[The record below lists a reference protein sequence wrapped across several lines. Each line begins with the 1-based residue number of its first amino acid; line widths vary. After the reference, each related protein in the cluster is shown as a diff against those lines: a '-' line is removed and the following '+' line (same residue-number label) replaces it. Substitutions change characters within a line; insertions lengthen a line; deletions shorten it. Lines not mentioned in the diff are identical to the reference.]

1 MGLAAPLLLKGI
13 FGKTVMRG
21 FMFFFQKII
30 YLEKKVE
37 HLSKISMASKLKG
50 HIWFY
55 YLLTE
60 TRLTRN
66 TLRIQSD
73 NSVTCGFYCIAFIEY
88 MITEKMFLDNNNLF
102 SSNDYKK
109 NDKICKYFKEKYD
122 RRKLLL

>member
-66 TLRIQSD
+66 TSRIQSD

-102 SSNDYKK
+102 SSNDCKK

>member
-37 HLSKISMASKLKG
+37 HLSKISMTSKLKG

-73 NSVTCGFYCIAFIEY
+73 NSVTCGFYYMAFIEY

-102 SSNDYKK
+102 SSNDYNK

>member
-1 MGLAAPLLLKGI
+1 MGLAAPFSLKGI

-21 FMFFFQKII
+21 FMVFFQKII
-30 YLEKKVE
+30 YLEKKIE
-37 HLSKISMASKLKG
+37 HMSKISMTNKLKG

-66 TLRIQSD
+66 TLRVQSD
-73 NSVTCGFYCIAFIEY
+73 HSVTCGFYCIAFIEY

>member
-37 HLSKISMASKLKG
+37 HMSKISITSKSKG

-66 TLRIQSD
+66 TSRIQSD

-102 SSNDYKK
+102 SSNDNEK

>member
-1 MGLAAPLLLKGI
+1 M
-13 FGKTVMRG
+13 
-21 FMFFFQKII
+21 
-30 YLEKKVE
+30 
-37 HLSKISMASKLKG
+37 SKISMTNKLKG
-50 HIWFY
+50 HIWFH

-73 NSVTCGFYCIAFIEY
+73 DSVTCGFYCIAFIEY
-88 MITEKMFLDNNNLF
+88 MITEKMFLDNSNLL

-109 NDKICKYFKEKYD
+109 NGKICKYFKEKYD